1 MSLFGTSGI
10 RQKIDISLLQ
20 LALNLGLVVG
30 SMYHRVAI
38 GRDTRTSGE
47 AMKNAFISGL
57 LSSGA
62 DCYDVGVI
70 PTPTLAM
77 VTEKLDAGVMVTASH
92 NPPEDNGIKLF
103 NPDGSSFDSA
113 QREQIERIIS
123 ENKYDVTSWDNIKC
137 SREYEGAVEKHIKKI
152 LKDNPS
158 VSGTRVVLDCG
169 CGAASVITPSLLKR
183 MGCEVVELN
192 CTPSGFYPRGMEPV
206 ESNLEDLMRMTK
218 EFSADVGIAHD
229 GDADRM
235 MAVDDMGR
243 FISGDKLLAI
253 FSQSLNAS
261 TVVTTLDASMAIEDM
276 GYKVVRTK
284 IGDPYVSEELRSGG
298 DFGGEPSGSWIFPKV
313 SMCPDGIYA
322 AAQIVA
328 IAARQKLSLLVDNIP
343 SYPVLRGNISS
354 DGIAMPEVRQQIIT
368 LNPLSVDDVDGIRLT
383 FEDSWLLIRA
393 SGTEAKIRVFVE
405 AKGEMRARELYD
417 NAVNVIK
424 RCIKK
429 KVGE

>member
-10 RQKIDISLLQ
+10 RQKIDITLLQ
-20 LALNLGLVVG
+20 LALNLGLAVG
-30 SMYHRVAI
+30 SMYKRVVI

-47 AMKNAFISGL
+47 AMKNAFMSGL

-62 DCYDVGVI
+62 DCYDAGVI
-70 PTPTLAM
+70 PTPTLTLAA
-77 VTEKLDAGVMVTASH
+77 EKLDAGVMITASH
-92 NPPEDNGIKLF
+92 NPPEYNGIKLF

-123 ENKYDVTSWDNIKC
+123 ENMFNVTSWDNIKY
-137 SREYEGAVEKHIKKI
+137 SREYEGAVEKHIEKI
-152 LKDNPS
+152 LKDIPS

-169 CGAASVITPSLLKR
+169 CGAASVITPSLLNR

-192 CTPSGFYPRGMEPV
+192 CNPSGFCPRGMEPV

-243 FISGDKLLAI
+243 FISGDRLLAI
-253 FSQSLNAS
+253 FSQNLNAS
-261 TVVTTLDASMAIEDM
+261 TVITTLDASMAIEDM
-276 GYKVVRTK
+276 GYNVVRTK
-284 IGDPYVSEELRSGG
+284 IGDPYVCEELGRGG

-328 IAARQKLSLLVDNIP
+328 IAARQKLSLLVDKIP
-343 SYPVLRGNISS
+343 SFPILRGNISI
-354 DGIAMPEVRQQIIT
+354 DDIAMSEVRQQIMT
-368 LNPLSVDDVDGIRLT
+368 MNPVSVDEIDGIRLT
-383 FEDSWLLIRA
+383 FEDGWLLIRA
-393 SGTEAKIRVFVE
+393 SGTEAKIRVVVE
-405 AKGEMRARELYD
+405 AKAEMRTRELYD
-417 NAVNVIK
+417 SAVNVIK

-429 KVGE
+429 KVGG